1 MPFSRQTGVAIAS
14 ARVNSKGEITL
25 PESVLERLG
34 VKAGD
39 QVEFVQYGK
48 GVVLLRSI
56 ARDIRAL
63 KGIVPKPAK
72 SISVETMTLAI
83 TKMGRP

>member
-1 MPFSRQTGVAIAS
+1 MAS

-25 PESVLERLG
+25 PKSVLERLD

-39 QVEFVQYGK
+39 QVEFVEYGQ
-48 GVVLLRSI
+48 GAVLLRSI
-56 ARDIRAL
+56 ACDIRAL

-72 SISVETMTLAI
+72 SISIATMNLVI

>member
-1 MPFSRQTGVAIAS
+1 MTS
-14 ARVNSKGEITL
+14 ARVNSKGKITL
-25 PESVLERLG
+25 PKSVLGQLG

-39 QVEFVQYGK
+39 QLEFVECGQ

-56 ARDIRAL
+56 AHDIRAL
-63 KGIVPKPAK
+63 KGIVPKPTK
-72 SISVETMTLAI
+72 PISVETMNLAI

>member
-1 MPFSRQTGVAIAS
+1 MTS
-14 ARVNSKGEITL
+14 AKVNSKGKITL
-25 PESVLERLG
+25 PKSVLERLG

-39 QVEFVQYGK
+39 QVEFVEYGQ

-56 ARDIRAL
+56 AHDIRAL

-72 SISVETMTLAI
+72 PISIETMNLAI

>member
-1 MPFSRQTGVAIAS
+1 MAS

-25 PESVLERLG
+25 PKSVLERLG
-34 VKAGD
+34 VKAGG
-39 QVEFVQYGK
+39 QVEFVEYGQ

-56 ARDIRAL
+56 EHGIRAL

-72 SISVETMTLAI
+72 SISVVTMNQAI
-83 TKMGRP
+83 TKMGRS